1 MARIQKSMPAK
12 EMALRT
18 LLYFV
23 VSVICIVILYPYFVM
38 VCTALKSRAEIFSVN
53 GTVLPQ
59 EALWSNFTDIWQ
71 KAPMAQYMLNS
82 LMIAGGSTLIAMLCG
97 IPAAYALARMKFKGQ
112 TAFLGFIIVSQM
124 FAPVVLL
131 IGIYKVMQSLALT
144 NSVIGLIFINAAFNQ
159 AFTIW
164 LLRGTFLSI
173 SAEME
178 QAATID
184 GCNRIQAMF
193 KILLPVAAPGI
204 VTTLIF
210 IFINAWNEY
219 TVALCLISTDTLKP
233 LTVGI
238 NIFNGYNIIEWQ
250 YLFAASIFAIIPVVI
265 MFMSISAEMEQ
276 AATIDGCNRIQ
287 AMFKVLL
294 PMAAPGIVT
303 TLIFIFIN
311 AWNEYTVALCLIS
324 TDTLKPLTVGI
335 NIFNGYN
342 IIEWQ
347 YLFAGSIFA
356 IIPVVIMFMSIEK
369 NLTEGLTSG
378 GVKG

>member
-1 MARIQKSMPAK
+1 MNDTLNKKANWGTILKKM
-12 EMALRT
+12 

-23 VSVICIVILYPYFVM
+23 VFDICMLILYPYFVM
-38 VCTALKSRAEIFSVN
+38 FCTALKSRSEIFSAE
-53 GTVLPQ
+53 GTVLPIK
-59 EALWSNFTDIWQ
+59 AMWSNFVDIWRL
-71 KAPMAQYMLNS
+71 APMGQYMTNS
-82 LMIAGGSTLIAMLCG
+82 VIIAGGSTLIAMVCG

-124 FAPVVLL
+124 FSPVVLL
-131 IGIYKVMQSLALT
+131 IGIYKVMQTLSMT
-144 NSVIGLIFINAAFNQ
+144 NSLIGLVFINAAFNQ

-164 LLRGTFLSI
+164 LLRGTFMSI

-184 GCNRIQAMF
+184 GCNRLQSMF
-193 KILLPVAAPGI
+193 KVLLPVAAPGI

-250 YLFAASIFAIIPVVI
+250 YLFAAS
-265 MFMSISAEMEQ
+265 
-276 AATIDGCNRIQ
+276 
-287 AMFKVLL
+287 
-294 PMAAPGIVT
+294 
-303 TLIFIFIN
+303 
-311 AWNEYTVALCLIS
+311 
-324 TDTLKPLTVGI
+324 
-335 NIFNGYN
+335 
-342 IIEWQ
+342 
-347 YLFAGSIFA
+347 LFAVL
-356 IIPVVIMFMSIEK
+356 PVGALFMSIEK
-369 NLTEGLTSG
+369 NLTSGLTAG

>member
-1 MARIQKSMPAK
+1 MTLDSARINYGKLAK
-12 EMALRT
+12 RI

-23 VSVICIVILYPYFVM
+23 VSLICIVILYPYFVM
-38 VCTALKSRAEIFSVN
+38 FLTALKSREEIFSPN
-53 GTVLPQ
+53 GTIFPQ
-59 EALWSNFTDIWQ
+59 VWHWSNFTEIF
-71 KAPMAQYMLNS
+71 KRAPMAQYMLNS
-82 LMIAGGSTLIAMLCG
+82 IIIASGSTAIAMICG

-131 IGIYKVMQSLALT
+131 IGIYKVMQTMALT
-144 NSVIGLIFINAAFNQ
+144 NTLLGLVFINAAFNQ

-164 LLRGTFLSI
+164 LLRGTFMSI

-219 TVALCLISTDTLKP
+219 TVALCLISTDTIKP
-233 LTVGI
+233 
-238 NIFNGYNIIEWQ
+238 
-250 YLFAASIFAIIPVVI
+250 
-265 MFMSISAEMEQ
+265 M
-276 AATIDGCNRIQ
+276 
-287 AMFKVLL
+287 
-294 PMAAPGIVT
+294 
-303 TLIFIFIN
+303 
-311 AWNEYTVALCLIS
+311 
-324 TDTLKPLTVGI
+324 TVGI

-356 IIPVVIMFMSIEK
+356 IVPVVILFMSIEK
-369 NLTEGLTSG
+369 NLTSGLTAG

>member
-1 MARIQKSMPAK
+1 MTLDSARINWGKLLSRIM
-12 EMALRT
+12 
-18 LLYFV
+18 LYFV
-23 VSVICIVILYPYFVM
+23 VSLICIVILYPYFVM
-38 VCTALKSRAEIFSVN
+38 FCTALKSRQEIFAIN
-53 GTVLPQ
+53 GTVLPI
-59 EALWSNFTDIWQ
+59 EYIWTNFTDIWTL
-71 KAPMAQYMLNS
+71 APMGEYLLNS
-82 LMIAGGSTLIAMLCG
+82 VLIASGSTAIAMICG

-144 NSVIGLIFINAAFNQ
+144 NTLLGLVFINAAFNQ

-164 LLRGTFLSI
+164 LLRGTFMSI

-219 TVALCLISTDTLKP
+219 TVALCLISTDTIKP

-265 MFMSISAEMEQ
+265 
-276 AATIDGCNRIQ
+276 
-287 AMFKVLL
+287 L
-294 PMAAPGIVT
+294 
-303 TLIFIFIN
+303 
-311 AWNEYTVALCLIS
+311 
-324 TDTLKPLTVGI
+324 
-335 NIFNGYN
+335 
-342 IIEWQ
+342 
-347 YLFAGSIFA
+347 
-356 IIPVVIMFMSIEK
+356 FMSIEK
-369 NLTEGLTSG
+369 NLTAGLTAG

>member
-1 MARIQKSMPAK
+1 MIMARIQKSMPAK

-18 LLYFV
+18 LLYLV
-23 VSVICIVILYPYFVM
+23 VSLICIVILYPYFVM
-38 VCTALKSRAEIFSVN
+38 FCTALKSRSEIFSIN
-53 GTVLPQ
+53 GTILPQ
-59 EALWSNFTDIWQ
+59 KALWSNFIDIWT
-71 KAPMAQYMLNS
+71 KAPMGKYMLNS
-82 LMIAGGSTLIAMLCG
+82 LLIAGGSTLIAMVCG

-112 TAFLGFIIVSQM
+112 TAFLGFIIISQM

-131 IGIYKVMQSLALT
+131 IGIYKVMQSLSLT

-184 GCNRIQAMF
+184 GCNRIQAMM

-265 MFMSISAEMEQ
+265 MFMSI
-276 AATIDGCNRIQ
+276 
-287 AMFKVLL
+287 
-294 PMAAPGIVT
+294 
-303 TLIFIFIN
+303 
-311 AWNEYTVALCLIS
+311 
-324 TDTLKPLTVGI
+324 
-335 NIFNGYN
+335 
-342 IIEWQ
+342 
-347 YLFAGSIFA
+347 
-356 IIPVVIMFMSIEK
+356 EK
-369 NLTEGLTSG
+369 NLTEGLTAG

>member
-1 MARIQKSMPAK
+1 MANNTIALNKTHHIDMQK
-12 EMALRT
+12 ALLRMV
-18 LLYFV
+18 LYFAV
-23 VSVICIVILYPYFVM
+23 VSICIVFLYPYFAM
-38 VCTALKSRAEIFSVN
+38 VCTSLKSNSEIFAG
-53 GTVLPQ
+53 GTNVLPLK
-59 EALWSNFTDIWQ
+59 AMWSNFIDIW
-71 KAPMAQYMLNS
+71 KLAPMGNYMLNS
-82 LMIAGGSTLIAMLCG
+82 ILIAAGSTTIAMICG

-144 NSVIGLIFINAAFNQ
+144 NSIIGLVFINAAFNQ

-164 LLRGTFLSI
+164 LLRGTFMSI

-184 GCNRIQAMF
+184 GCNRVQAMI

-265 MFMSISAEMEQ
+265 MFMSI
-276 AATIDGCNRIQ
+276 
-287 AMFKVLL
+287 
-294 PMAAPGIVT
+294 
-303 TLIFIFIN
+303 
-311 AWNEYTVALCLIS
+311 
-324 TDTLKPLTVGI
+324 
-335 NIFNGYN
+335 
-342 IIEWQ
+342 
-347 YLFAGSIFA
+347 
-356 IIPVVIMFMSIEK
+356 EK

>member
-1 MARIQKSMPAK
+1 MTLDSARVNYGKLLSRI
-12 EMALRT
+12 

-23 VSVICIVILYPYFVM
+23 VSLICVVILYPYFVM
-38 VCTALKSRAEIFSVN
+38 FLTALKSRQEIFAVK
-53 GTVLPQ
+53 GTVFPIDVM
-59 EALWSNFTDIWQ
+59 WSNFGDIWQ

-82 LMIAGGSTLIAMLCG
+82 IIIAGGSTTIAMVCG

-131 IGIYKVMQSLALT
+131 IGIYKVMQTMALT
-144 NSVIGLIFINAAFNQ
+144 NTLLGLVFINAAFNQ

-164 LLRGTFLSI
+164 LLRGTFMSI

-219 TVALCLISTDTLKP
+219 TVALCLISTDTIKP
-233 LTVGI
+233 
-238 NIFNGYNIIEWQ
+238 
-250 YLFAASIFAIIPVVI
+250 
-265 MFMSISAEMEQ
+265 M
-276 AATIDGCNRIQ
+276 
-287 AMFKVLL
+287 
-294 PMAAPGIVT
+294 
-303 TLIFIFIN
+303 
-311 AWNEYTVALCLIS
+311 
-324 TDTLKPLTVGI
+324 TVGI

-356 IIPVVIMFMSIEK
+356 IVPVVILFMSIEK
-369 NLTEGLTSG
+369 NLTSGLTAG

>member
-1 MARIQKSMPAK
+1 MTLDSARVNYGKLVSRI
-12 EMALRT
+12 

-23 VSVICIVILYPYFVM
+23 VALICVVILYPYFVM
-38 VCTALKSRAEIFSVN
+38 VCTALKSRQEIFSIK
-53 GTVLPQ
+53 GTVFPM
-59 EALWSNFTDIWQ
+59 EVLWSNFGDIWQ

-82 LMIAGGSTLIAMLCG
+82 IIIAGGSTAIAMICG

-131 IGIYKVMQSLALT
+131 IGIYKVMQTMALT
-144 NSVIGLIFINAAFNQ
+144 NTLLGLIFINAAFNQ

-164 LLRGTFLSI
+164 LLRGTFMSI

-193 KILLPVAAPGI
+193 KVLLPVAAPGI

-219 TVALCLISTDTLKP
+219 TVALCLISTDTIKP

-250 YLFAASIFAIIPVVI
+250 YLFAASIFAIVPVVI
-265 MFMSISAEMEQ
+265 
-276 AATIDGCNRIQ
+276 
-287 AMFKVLL
+287 L
-294 PMAAPGIVT
+294 
-303 TLIFIFIN
+303 
-311 AWNEYTVALCLIS
+311 
-324 TDTLKPLTVGI
+324 
-335 NIFNGYN
+335 
-342 IIEWQ
+342 
-347 YLFAGSIFA
+347 
-356 IIPVVIMFMSIEK
+356 FMSIEK
-369 NLTEGLTSG
+369 NLTSGLTAG

>member
-1 MARIQKSMPAK
+1 MNDNAAKKPFSIQKTV
-12 EMALRT
+12 LRI

-23 VSVICIVILYPYFVM
+23 VIDVCIITLYPYFAM
-38 VCTALKSRAEIFSVN
+38 LCTALKGRGEIFSAN
-53 GTVLPQ
+53 GTILPIT
-59 EALWSNFTDIWQ
+59 ALWSNFIDIWSR
-71 KAPMAQYMLNS
+71 APMAQYMLNS
-82 LMIAGGSTLIAMLCG
+82 VLIAGGSTLIAMICG

-112 TAFLGFIIVSQM
+112 TAFLGFVIVSQM

-131 IGIYKVMQSLALT
+131 IGIYRVMQTLT
-144 NSVIGLIFINAAFNQ
+144 LTDSIWGLVFINAAFNQ

-164 LLRGTFLSI
+164 LLRGTFMGI

-184 GCNRIQAMF
+184 GCNRIQSMT

-238 NIFNGYNIIEWQ
+238 NTFNGYNMIEWQ

-265 MFMSISAEMEQ
+265 LFM
-276 AATIDGCNRIQ
+276 C
-287 AMFKVLL
+287 
-294 PMAAPGIVT
+294 
-303 TLIFIFIN
+303 
-311 AWNEYTVALCLIS
+311 
-324 TDTLKPLTVGI
+324 
-335 NIFNGYN
+335 
-342 IIEWQ
+342 
-347 YLFAGSIFA
+347 
-356 IIPVVIMFMSIEK
+356 IEK
-369 NLTEGLTSG
+369 NLVSGLASG

>member
-1 MARIQKSMPAK
+1 MTLDSARINWGK
-12 EMALRT
+12 LLTRI

-23 VSVICIVILYPYFVM
+23 VALICVVILYPYFVM
-38 VCTALKSRAEIFSVN
+38 FCTALKSRQEIFAIN
-53 GTVLPQ
+53 GTIFPL
-59 EALWSNFTDIWQ
+59 EYMWSNFADIWTL
-71 KAPMAQYMLNS
+71 APMAQYLMNS
-82 LMIAGGSTLIAMLCG
+82 IIIASGSTAIAMICG

-131 IGIYKVMQSLALT
+131 IGIYKVMQTMALT
-144 NSVIGLIFINAAFNQ
+144 NTLLGLIFINAAFNQ

-164 LLRGTFLSI
+164 LLRGTFMSI

-219 TVALCLISTDTLKP
+219 TVALCLISTDTIKP

-250 YLFAASIFAIIPVVI
+250 YLFAASIFAIVPVVI
-265 MFMSISAEMEQ
+265 
-276 AATIDGCNRIQ
+276 
-287 AMFKVLL
+287 L
-294 PMAAPGIVT
+294 
-303 TLIFIFIN
+303 
-311 AWNEYTVALCLIS
+311 
-324 TDTLKPLTVGI
+324 
-335 NIFNGYN
+335 
-342 IIEWQ
+342 
-347 YLFAGSIFA
+347 
-356 IIPVVIMFMSIEK
+356 FMSIEK
-369 NLTEGLTSG
+369 NLTSGLTAG

>member
-1 MARIQKSMPAK
+1 MSTPSVNAAK
-12 EMALRT
+12 KPVSVKKTILRV

-23 VSVICIVILYPYFVM
+23 VLDVCVITLYPYFAM
-38 VCTALKSRAEIFSVN
+38 LCTALKNRVEIFSGN
-53 GTVLPQ
+53 SILPVT
-59 EALWSNFTDIWQ
+59 ALWSNFIEIWSR
-71 KAPMAQYMLNS
+71 APMGRYMLNS
-82 LMIAGGSTLIAMLCG
+82 VLIASGSTLIAMLCG

-112 TAFLGFIIVSQM
+112 TAFLGFVIVSQM

-131 IGIYKVMQSLALT
+131 IGIYQVMETIHLT
-144 NSVIGLIFINAAFNQ
+144 DSIWGLVFINAAFNQ

-164 LLRGTFLSI
+164 LLRGTFMGI

-184 GCNRIQAMF
+184 GCNRVQAMMRV
-193 KILLPVAAPGI
+193 LLPVAAPGI

-238 NIFNGYNIIEWQ
+238 NTFNGYNMIEWQ

-265 MFMSISAEMEQ
+265 LFM
-276 AATIDGCNRIQ
+276 C
-287 AMFKVLL
+287 
-294 PMAAPGIVT
+294 
-303 TLIFIFIN
+303 
-311 AWNEYTVALCLIS
+311 
-324 TDTLKPLTVGI
+324 
-335 NIFNGYN
+335 
-342 IIEWQ
+342 
-347 YLFAGSIFA
+347 
-356 IIPVVIMFMSIEK
+356 IEK
-369 NLTEGLTSG
+369 NLVSGLASG

>member
-1 MARIQKSMPAK
+1 MNENTLQKGMPIGK
-12 EMALRT
+12 IVKRM

-23 VSVICIVILYPYFVM
+23 IFDICLLILYPYFVM
-38 VCTALKSRAEIFSVN
+38 FCTALKSRAEIFSMN
-53 GTVLPQ
+53 GTILPVD
-59 EALWSNFTDIWQ
+59 ALWSNFVDIWTL
-71 KAPMAQYMLNS
+71 APMGDYMLNS
-82 LMIAGGSTLIAMLCG
+82 VLIAGGSTLIAMVCG

-131 IGIYKVMQSLALT
+131 IGIYKVMQTMALT
-144 NSVIGLIFINAAFNQ
+144 NTLLGLVFINAAFNQ

-164 LLRGTFLSI
+164 LLRGTFMSI

-219 TVALCLISTDTLKP
+219 TVALCLISTDT
-233 LTVGI
+233 I
-238 NIFNGYNIIEWQ
+238 
-250 YLFAASIFAIIPVVI
+250 
-265 MFMSISAEMEQ
+265 
-276 AATIDGCNRIQ
+276 
-287 AMFKVLL
+287 
-294 PMAAPGIVT
+294 
-303 TLIFIFIN
+303 
-311 AWNEYTVALCLIS
+311 
-324 TDTLKPLTVGI
+324 KPLTVGI

-356 IIPVVIMFMSIEK
+356 IVPVVILFMSIEK
-369 NLTEGLTSG
+369 NLTSGLTAG

>member
-1 MARIQKSMPAK
+1 MLTENRMPLGKRLLRI
-12 EMALRT
+12 

-23 VSVICIVILYPYFVM
+23 VIDICIFTLYPYFVM
-38 VCTALKSRAEIFSVN
+38 LCTALKSRGEIFSIN

-59 EALWSNFTDIWQ
+59 VSLWSNFVDIWD
-71 KAPMAQYMLNS
+71 KAPMAQYMMNS
-82 LMIAGGSTLIAMLCG
+82 IIIAGGSTIIAMLCG

-131 IGIYKVMQSLALT
+131 IGIYKVMSVLGLT
-144 NSVIGLIFINAAFNQ
+144 NSVWGLVFINAAFNQ

-164 LLRGTFLSI
+164 LLRGTFMSI

-184 GCNRIQAMF
+184 GCNRVQAMM

-219 TVALCLISTDTLKP
+219 TVALCLISTDTYKP

-250 YLFAASIFAIIPVVI
+250 YLFAASIFAIVPVVI
-265 MFMSISAEMEQ
+265 MFM
-276 AATIDGCNRIQ
+276 C
-287 AMFKVLL
+287 
-294 PMAAPGIVT
+294 
-303 TLIFIFIN
+303 
-311 AWNEYTVALCLIS
+311 
-324 TDTLKPLTVGI
+324 
-335 NIFNGYN
+335 
-342 IIEWQ
+342 
-347 YLFAGSIFA
+347 
-356 IIPVVIMFMSIEK
+356 IEK
-369 NLTEGLTSG
+369 HLTSGLTAG

>member
-1 MARIQKSMPAK
+1 MTLDSAHINWSKLLRRIV
-12 EMALRT
+12 
-18 LLYFV
+18 LYFV
-23 VSVICIVILYPYFVM
+23 VSLICIVILYPYFVM
-38 VCTALKSRAEIFSVN
+38 LCTALKSRAEIFAIN

-59 EALWSNFTDIWQ
+59 NANWQNFIDIWS
-71 KAPMAQYMLNS
+71 KAPMAKYMWNS
-82 LMIAGGSTLIAMLCG
+82 VIIAGGSTAIAMLCG

-131 IGIYKVMQSLALT
+131 IGIYKVISLLGMT
-144 NSVIGLIFINAAFNQ
+144 NSLLGLIFINAAFNQ

-164 LLRGTFLSI
+164 LLRGTFMSI

-184 GCNRIQAMF
+184 GCNRVQAMM

-219 TVALCLISTDTLKP
+219 TVALCLISTETIKP

-238 NIFNGYNIIEWQ
+238 NIFNGYNMIEWQ
-250 YLFAASIFAIIPVVI
+250 YLFAASIFAIMPVVI
-265 MFMSISAEMEQ
+265 MFM
-276 AATIDGCNRIQ
+276 C
-287 AMFKVLL
+287 
-294 PMAAPGIVT
+294 
-303 TLIFIFIN
+303 
-311 AWNEYTVALCLIS
+311 
-324 TDTLKPLTVGI
+324 
-335 NIFNGYN
+335 
-342 IIEWQ
+342 
-347 YLFAGSIFA
+347 
-356 IIPVVIMFMSIEK
+356 IEK
-369 NLTEGLTSG
+369 HLTSGLTAG